1 MMQLLPHHLSISVDL
16 LSSSFVLVIFSKI
29 PNGIFSVFLIFFSL
43 EGDEVEEGEDD
54 PPPKRRKFEILKEN
68 ELPSK
73 MRTKIKETSRSNNI
87 ENPIIVRDI
96 GESLNTR

>member
-1 MMQLLPHHLSISVDL
+1 MIFCISH
-16 LSSSFVLVIFSKI
+16 
-29 PNGIFSVFLIFFSL
+29 FFSL
-43 EGDEVEEGEDD
+43 EGDEAEEGEDD